1 MIATV
6 LSAIVFGAI
15 FSAYL
20 FMARKLTRLAYFQQ
34 MQVQNRRVLYVVGK
48 DVGEAIQVTSAL
60 PASLGLTLPPR
71 APSPN
76 PTFITYT
83 YDPAAQTLTRLA
95 VEGTGGTPTVL
106 LKNLT
111 AFTFT
116 YFDQAGAVGPP
127 TVFIKEIEFSYSSAL
142 GTNADISWRSTKSS
156 DSVVSSRMVLRSKPP
171 LGQ

>member
-1 MIATV
+1 MV
-6 LSAIVFGAI
+6 LSAIVFAAI

-20 FMARKLTRLAYFQQ
+20 FMARKLTRLAFFQQ

-48 DVGEAIQVTSAL
+48 DVGEAVQVTSAQ
-60 PASLGLTLPPR
+60 PASLSLTLPPR
-71 APSPN
+71 APDPN
-76 PTFITYT
+76 PTFVTYT
-83 YDPAAQTLTRLA
+83 YDPAAQTFTRVTIA
-95 VEGTGGTPTVL
+95 GTGGTSTVL

-116 YFDQAGAVGPP
+116 YFDQAGATAPP
-127 TVFIKEIEFSYSSAL
+127 TVFIKEIEFSYATSL
-142 GTNADISWRSTKSS
+142 GATADISWKSTQSS